1 MQMFI
6 QKRKVELG
14 AGMVMGKHGER
25 STKSQGFFW
34 NEEIHTGILY
44 PIDFFLN
51 RHPEANSGMKK
62 MKNVLLGMT
71 KKIDYVKLNLITILP
86 FFVREGGP
94 PVGGSDGLLKR

>member
-14 AGMVMGKHGER
+14 AGMVMGKHGGR
-25 STKSQGFFW
+25 STKRQGFFW

-51 RHPEANSGMKK
+51 RH
-62 MKNVLLGMT
+62 
-71 KKIDYVKLNLITILP
+71 
-86 FFVREGGP
+86 RERFCKAIYTVTGL
-94 PVGGSDGLLKR
+94 GLLLPDKKNRNS